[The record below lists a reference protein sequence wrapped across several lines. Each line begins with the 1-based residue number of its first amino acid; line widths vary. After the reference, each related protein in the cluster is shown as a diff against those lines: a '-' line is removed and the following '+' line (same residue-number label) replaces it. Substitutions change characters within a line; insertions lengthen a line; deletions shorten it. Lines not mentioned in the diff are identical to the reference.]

1 MILALLTGRGN
12 SSLKNKNILKLNKK
26 PVLSYACEQSKK
38 VKIISHFF
46 ISSDDENILNSAKK
60 YGFDRIKRPS
70 KLSKS
75 NSLHHEVLVH
85 AINYLKKKK
94 IIPEIIV
101 VLLANAP
108 IIKYEWIDNC
118 IKILKKDKN
127 CTAVVPVIKDN
138 DKHPLR
144 SKKIK
149 KRYLANNSI
158 SKKKISSNRQDLED
172 CYFLCHN
179 FWVIKTKEILKNNGL
194 QPWSFMG
201 KKVLPY
207 VIKNHHDIHNKF
219 DLKLCELILKE
230 KEY

>member
-1 MILALLTGRGN
+1 MLALLTGRGN

-46 ISSDDENILNSAKK
+46 VSSDDENILNSAKK

-75 NSLHHEVLVH
+75 NSLHHEVLTH
-85 AINYLKKKK
+85 AVNYLKKK

-101 VLLANAP
+101 FLLANAP

-158 SKKKISSNRQDLED
+158 SKKISSNRQELED

-179 FWVIKTKEILKNNGL
+179 FWVIKT
-194 QPWSFMG
+194 
-201 KKVLPY
+201 
-207 VIKNHHDIHNKF
+207 
-219 DLKLCELILKE
+219 
-230 KEY
+230 

>member
-38 VKIISHFF
+38 VKSIKHFF
-46 ISSDDENILNSAKK
+46 VSSDDENILNSAKK
-60 YGFDRIKRPS
+60 YGFNRIKRPS
-70 KLSKS
+70 KLSRT
-75 NSLHHEVLVH
+75 NSLHHGVLIH
-85 AINYLKKKK
+85 AIRYLKKKK
-94 IIPEIIV
+94 ITPEIIV

-108 IIKYEWIDNC
+108 IIKNEWIDNC
-118 IKILKKDKN
+118 IKMLKKDKN

-149 KRYLANNSI
+149 KRYLANNSE
-158 SKKKISSNRQDLED
+158 SKKKISSNRQDLEN

-179 FWVIKTKEILKNNGL
+179 FWVIKTKEILKNDGL

-207 VIKNHHDIHNKF
+207 PVKNHHDIHNKF
-219 DLKLCELILKE
+219 DLKLCELILNQ